1 MGRERRMKDTGRER
15 TFVVEIL
22 EKEPSTF
29 FFFFF
34 FLINKER
41 STLNNLIQVLL
52 KPKYMLGNQI

>member
-1 MGRERRMKDTGRER
+1 MGRERKMKDTGRER

-22 EKEPSTF
+22 EKEPPT
-29 FFFFF
+29 FFFF